1 MANCLTRICVEEN
14 TFERKKREREEEE
27 KEDREKERLKAFK
40 MKNMRPK
47 RTRTAAD
54 KEPEEPMRK
63 RMKVFLKAGNPPD
76 QDLDLSRWLE
86 VAEKRC
92 NRAGELKSRL
102 EKERIDVLERMQRR
116 EDKKRKADWID
127 DVNQPEGWKLRQEL
141 EQTGEDLPSNLE
153 PVQSNPVPVPTHPQ
167 ILTEAF
173 ARIDDENLPEGW
185 TLKQELKQTSEDLTS
200 NLEPVQSNPMPGG
213 PCHHIGVGAPLQKIN
228 TRARVLTDRAR
239 NDVKKMR
246 QNRREKA
253 ICLTS
258 LSAWWLRVE
267 KEERKF
273 WREVCKENVSR
284 CEERKRREKKR
295 KEKSAFIE
303 KFFPACSNSPGGTL
317 TLCPDRKISPSTTK
331 RGVEKIYGIPS
342 SNLSATFSVNKSIF
356 EKHDIHMQESE
367 NIKESIGL
375 ISVSNSSSTISETDQ
390 SQAGTWT
397 GGGENIESLM
407 SNQQ

>member
-1 MANCLTRICVEEN
+1 MGAPLQKINTRARVLTDRARNDDIP
-14 TFERKKREREEEE
+14 
-27 KEDREKERLKAFK
+27 KEDEKLKEQE
-40 MKNMRPK
+40 N
-47 RTRTAAD
+47 
-54 KEPEEPMRK
+54 
-63 RMKVFLKAGNPPD
+63 V
-76 QDLDLSRWLE
+76 
-86 VAEKRC
+86 
-92 NRAGELKSRL
+92 
-102 EKERIDVLERMQRR
+102 
-116 EDKKRKADWID
+116 
-127 DVNQPEGWKLRQEL
+127 PEGWRMESR
-141 EQTGEDLPSNLE
+141 ETLPSGGMEVGESENL
-153 PVQSNPVPVPTHPQ
+153 PTG
-167 ILTEAF
+167 
-173 ARIDDENLPEGW
+173 RIDDKP
-185 TLKQELKQTSEDLTS
+185 QEQDMSI
-200 NLEPVQSNPMPGG
+200 GG

-228 TRARVLTDRAR
+228 TRARVLTDRDR
-239 NDVKKMR
+239 TDMNKMR

-397 GGGENIESLM
+397 GGGDNIESLM